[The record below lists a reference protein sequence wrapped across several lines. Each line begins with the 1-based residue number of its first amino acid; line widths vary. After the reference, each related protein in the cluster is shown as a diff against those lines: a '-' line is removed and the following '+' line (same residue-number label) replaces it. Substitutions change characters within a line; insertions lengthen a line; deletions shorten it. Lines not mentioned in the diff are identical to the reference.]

1 MKTSVFH
8 ANIVCLLLY
17 LLLSNQHI
25 FLNDL
30 GFGAFG
36 ATTTTQST
44 GFGGFGTSGGTA
56 TVRPLG

>member
-1 MKTSVFH
+1 MLF
-8 ANIVCLLLY
+8 
-17 LLLSNQHI
+17 NQHN